1 MAFREAEGYLVGH
14 AWRNRTFAD
23 VGALALA
30 ASILFA
36 GSLSTVTAQAAPAAA
51 VSAVSAQAAGA
62 ESAVIEYVARGDS
75 YAAGQGA
82 GSYENACMQSALS
95 YPEMLDDVDRVE
107 LVADASCSG
116 ATTRDV
122 LTRQLRVVAMNRD
135 ADLVTVTVGAN
146 DLGGA
151 AVVAACSTSFASPE
165 CQAALDSVYALLT
178 PRASGIPSRFAIR
191 LTTALTGVAM
201 VARDAKILVTGY
213 PYLFE
218 TPPPSDPNYAAIVE
232 INSATALLNATI
244 QGVVQQLASRGVDI
258 RYVDVTEA
266 FTGHGIGSPDP
277 WIHASGPDAFHP
289 TAAGYVAYT
298 MAITSAL

>member
-1 MAFREAEGYLVGH
+1 MI
-14 AWRNRTFAD
+14 WRHRTFAD

-36 GSLSTVTAQAAPAAA
+36 GSLSTVSAQAAPAAA
-51 VSAVSAQAAGA
+51 APTVAVQADRGT
-62 ESAVIEYVARGDS
+62 SSVIDYVALGDS

-82 GSYENACMQSALS
+82 GFYDNACKQSALS
-95 YPEMLDDVDRVE
+95 YPELLDDVQHVD

-122 LTRQLRVVAMNRD
+122 LTRQLRVLATNRNV
-135 ADLVTVTVGAN
+135 DLVTVTVGAN

-151 AVVAACSTSFASPE
+151 AVVAMCSVSFTSPE
-165 CQAALDSVYALLT
+165 CRAALDSVYALLT
-178 PRASGIPSRFAIR
+178 PRVAGAPSTFAIR
-191 LTTALTGVAM
+191 LLAALTGVSA
-201 VARDAKILVTGY
+201 VARDATILVTGY

-218 TPPPSDPNYAAIVE
+218 TPPSSDPNYAAIVD

-244 QGVVQQLASRGVDI
+244 QGVVQQLAPRGVDI
-258 RYVDVTEA
+258 RYVDVTAA
-266 FTGHGIGSPDP
+266 FAGHGIGSADP
-277 WIHASGPDAFHP
+277 WIHATGPDAFHP

-298 MAITSAL
+298 AAIRSAL

>member
-1 MAFREAEGYLVGH
+1 MIR
-14 AWRNRTFAD
+14 RNRTFAD

-36 GSLSTVTAQAAPAAA
+36 GSLSTVSAAPAAA
-51 VSAVSAQAAGA
+51 APTVTVQADRGT
-62 ESAVIEYVARGDS
+62 SSVIDYVALGDS

-82 GSYENACMQSALS
+82 GFYENACMQSALS
-95 YPEMLDDVDRVE
+95 YPEMLDDVQHVE

-122 LTRQLRVVAMNRD
+122 LTRQLPVLATHGNM
-135 ADLVTVTVGAN
+135 DLVTVTVGAN

-151 AVVAACSTSFASPE
+151 AVVAMCSVSFASPE
-165 CQAALDSVYALLT
+165 CRAALDSVYALLA
-178 PRASGIPSRFAIR
+178 PRVAGAPSQVAIR
-191 LTTALTGVAM
+191 LATALTGVAV
-201 VARDAKILVTGY
+201 VARDATILVTGY

-218 TPPPSDPNYAAIVE
+218 TPPPSDPNYAAITE

-244 QGVVQQLASRGVDI
+244 EGVVQQLALRGVDI
-258 RYVDVTEA
+258 RYVDVTAA
-266 FTGHGIGSPDP
+266 FAGHGIGSADP
-277 WIHASGPDAFHP
+277 WIHATGPDAFHP

-298 MAITSAL
+298 TAIRSAL